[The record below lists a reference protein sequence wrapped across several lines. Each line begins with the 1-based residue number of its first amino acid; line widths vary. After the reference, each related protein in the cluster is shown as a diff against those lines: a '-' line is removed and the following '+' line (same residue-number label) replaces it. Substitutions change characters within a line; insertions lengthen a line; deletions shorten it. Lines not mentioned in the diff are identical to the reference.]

1 MKKIK
6 LLGTLL
12 VFLTL
17 ASLAVEYY
25 FDHRPDNS
33 KGEISNIKTSQ
44 KCLKSAHEVNRSAHL
59 INDSH
64 ETTLEKK
71 VNSETSNHICFEDEY
86 STDLILALLMELP
99 NNPKRRELLQNV
111 QQLNEVQQEEIVYL
125 LTKSERELDQESA
138 VDLAIKLKS
147 ESVRHRAIRELLES
161 SISDDVKLILSHEL
175 NTSLPSHAFDLAI
188 STYFETQSVKI
199 RTALIDSIFSS
210 PDSLSLS
217 MEEVFLAVR
226 SAPSGS
232 VTQRLEPLFEWL
244 KHEHEALSE
253 SQKKSIALF
262 SDDLF
267 FETNN
272 LEQKKIALLIRQL
285 VSSEE

>member
-1 MKKIK
+1 MKGVK
-6 LLGTLL
+6 LLGTLII
-12 VFLTL
+12 FLTL
-17 ASLAVEYY
+17 TCLVIEDY
-25 FDHRPDNS
+25 FDESPFNS
-33 KGEISNIKTSQ
+33 DKTFQ
-44 KCLKSAHEVNRSAHL
+44 KCDKHAHEVNQSEHL
-59 INDSH
+59 IYKSH
-64 ETTLEKK
+64 EIALKNE
-71 VNSETSNHICFEDEY
+71 VNSKTSNHIGFEDEY
-86 STDLILALLMELP
+86 SIDFILKLLTTLP
-99 NNPKRRELLQNV
+99 NNVKRRELLQSV
-111 QQLNEVQQEEIVYL
+111 QQLKDAQQEEIVYL
-125 LTKSERELDQESA
+125 LTSSERELDQESA

-161 SISDDVKLILSHEL
+161 RISDDVKLILSHEL

-244 KHEHEALSE
+244 KHGHEALSE